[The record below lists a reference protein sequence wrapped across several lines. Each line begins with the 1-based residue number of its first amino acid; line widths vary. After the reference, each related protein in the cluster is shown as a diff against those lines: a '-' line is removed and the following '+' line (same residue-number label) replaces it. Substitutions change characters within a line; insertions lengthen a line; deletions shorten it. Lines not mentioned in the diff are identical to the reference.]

1 MSKRS
6 VSLIVVF
13 VLVVALI
20 IIAIFRTSYAVW
32 NNIIPGSNENQM
44 TTGYVVVKVNGTGD
58 TINVDNPQILS
69 DTLGISLVGDGYN
82 DITIHYSVNHDVRY
96 ELGIVPV
103 GDINSQKIKFYMT
116 DSDDYVCDSYKDG
129 SKLFNELQV
138 SDDLKGRV
146 LHSGILSAK
155 REFEKF
161 KLRIWLKDEGIDDLA
176 PLVYKV
182 YIKIK

>member
-13 VLVVALI
+13 VLVTALI

-32 NNIIPGSNENQM
+32 GNIIPGSNENQM
-44 TTGYVVVKVNGTGD
+44 TTGYVVVKVNGTSD

-69 DTLGISLVGDGYN
+69 DMLGIGLVGEGYN
-82 DITIHYSVNHDVRY
+82 DITISYSVNHDVRY

-103 GDINSQKIKFYMT
+103 GDINSQKVKFYLT
-116 DSDDYVCDSYKDG
+116 DSNDYVCDSYKDG
-129 SKLFNELQV
+129 PKLFNELQM
-138 SDDLKGRV
+138 SYDFKGRV

-155 REFEKF
+155 KDSETL
-161 KLRIWLKDEGIDDLA
+161 KLRMWLNENGIDNLD
-176 PLVYKV
+176 PLVYRV